1 MLFEDFVRIVAKEI
15 RNANRN
21 QQLSKQAGGVL
32 KYRTQYQ
39 TDITMEEIEQ
49 KIEDG
54 EISVGKPIIS
64 KKEGEVILKKRCR
77 YFIKTPD

>member
-1 MLFEDFVRIVAKEI
+1 
-15 RNANRN
+15 
-21 QQLSKQAGGVL
+21 
-32 KYRTQYQ
+32 
-39 TDITMEEIEQ
+39 MEEIEQ

-64 KKEGEVILKKRCR
+64 KKEGEVILKRGR